1 MKRGHVAFYLPWCWS
16 SGDLFITSTATRVLS
31 TAGTSLAMAASVAAR
46 AASCTELHRNRGTE
60 GSNPLWTSS

>member
-1 MKRGHVAFYLPWCWS
+1 
-16 SGDLFITSTATRVLS
+16 VLS